1 MCKRFENKVA
11 IVTGSASGIGR
22 AAAIRFGAEGAKV
35 VICDFNEAGLAETEQ
50 LVKETGAEC
59 LAVKVNVRSQEEVEA
74 CVNATLEKFGAIDI
88 LVNNAGTG
96 QFVPFAMMENDE
108 YDRVM
113 EINVRGMFFFSRAV
127 LPTMMDNDYGG
138 IVNITSIM
146 GEVAGQGQSIYN
158 TSKGAAKM
166 MTQGIAVDCSGYNI
180 TGQCRGARH
189 GANRPDPQHAGRPGP
204 GAIFHREDPPAANW
218 QTGRNCCRYFVP
230 VQRGCQLHQRYY
242 PACGWRDDVHTD
254 VILAMDQNKVGL
266 IFTKRTNP
274 QNKDP
279 VDDRNFVY

>member
-11 IVTGSASGIGR
+11 IVTGAASGIGR
-22 AAAIRFGAEGAKV
+22 AAAIRFGQEGAKV
-35 VICDFNEAGLAETEQ
+35 VICDFNEAGLAETET

-59 LAVKVNVRSQEEVEA
+59 LAVKVNVRSQAEVEA
-74 CVNATLEKFGAIDI
+74 CVNAALEKFGTIDI

-113 EINVRGMFFFSRAV
+113 EINVRGMFFFCRAV
-127 LPTMMDNDYGG
+127 LPTMMDRDFGR

-180 TGQCRGARH
+180 NVNAVAPGMVLTGLTQNMLGDPDQAQYFIEKIPQRRIGKPEEIAAAILFLCSEDASYINGA
-189 GANRPDPQHAGRPGP
+189 
-204 GAIFHREDPPAANW
+204 
-218 QTGRNCCRYFVP
+218 T
-230 VQRGCQLHQRYY
+230 LH
-242 PACGWRDDVHTD
+242 
-254 VILAMDQNKVGL
+254 
-266 IFTKRTNP
+266 
-274 QNKDP
+274 
-279 VDDRNFVY
+279 VDGGMMCTRM

>member
-11 IVTGSASGIGR
+11 IVTGAASGIGR
-22 AAAIRFGAEGAKV
+22 AAAIRFGAEGARV
-35 VICDFNEAGLAETEQ
+35 VICDFNEAGLAETQ
-50 LVKETGAEC
+50 KLVLETGAEC

-74 CVNATLEKFGAIDI
+74 CVAATLEKFGTLDI

-96 QFVPFAMMENDE
+96 QFVPFAMMDNDE

-127 LPTMMDNDYGG
+127 LPTMMDKDYGR

-166 MTQGIAVDCSGYNI
+166 MTQGMAVDCSGYNI
-180 TGQCRGARH
+180 LVNAVAPGMVLTGLTHNMLGD
-189 GANRPDPQHAGRPGP
+189 PDQVQYFIEKIPQRRIGKPEEIAA
-204 GAIFHREDPPAANW
+204 AILFLCSEDSSYING
-218 QTGRNCCRYFVP
+218 TT
-230 VQRGCQLHQRYY
+230 LH
-242 PACGWRDDVHTD
+242 
-254 VILAMDQNKVGL
+254 
-266 IFTKRTNP
+266 
-274 QNKDP
+274 
-279 VDDRNFVY
+279 VDGGMMCTRM